1 MSCSPQE
8 GVPSLFWKRPGPT
21 KKETLSRP
29 HAKAGQTY
37 RIDYDMML
45 KGSYAQRGRTS
56 VRQTGVSV
64 NGSTRIVT
72 SGDEV
77 DRATYEALLAAGAIQ
92 VAPSKAQSDPP
103 KDPPAPQPTA
113 ET

>member
-1 MSCSPQE
+1 MAENSNKRAKSAAE
-8 GVPSLFWKRPGPT
+8 MALLFMGINK
-21 KKETLSRP
+21 
-29 HAKAGQTY
+29 
-37 RIDYDMML
+37 IDYDMML
-45 KGSYAQRGRTS
+45 KGNIAQRGRTA

-77 DRATYEALLAAGAIQ
+77 DRATYEALLAADAIQ
-92 VAPSKAQSDPP
+92 VAPTKAQSDPP

-113 ET
+113 KT